1 MEELGIGL
9 VASRFQLLK
18 QKKIRWKTEYCIW
31 RWELSELCTNNYYQQ
46 AECPPGRKVEAI
58 LVLILVSDLNL
69 DVLIHKP
76 NTHFFSVIKQT
87 LLSCGCGKMRA
98 DRSSAAVSE
107 RTCAAVDKQFWS
119 GLSLL
124 SVI

>member
-46 AECPPGRKVEAI
+46 AGLSTRRERKTC
-58 LVLILVSDLNL
+58 LILVSDLNL

-76 NTHFFSVIKQT
+76 NMHLFSVIKQI
-87 LLSCGCGKMRA
+87 LLSCGCGKIRA
-98 DRSSAAVSE
+98 DWSSAAVSE
-107 RTCAAVDKQFWS
+107 RACAAVDKQFWS
-119 GLSLL
+119 GLGLL